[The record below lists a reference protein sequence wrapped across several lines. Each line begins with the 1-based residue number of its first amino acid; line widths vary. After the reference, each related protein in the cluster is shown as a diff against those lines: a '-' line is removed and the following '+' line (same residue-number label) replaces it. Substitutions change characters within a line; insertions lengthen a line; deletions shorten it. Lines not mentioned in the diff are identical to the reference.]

1 MQKKVKNAKKKAD
14 KSSALA
20 RSLSARISPLP
31 ISQRFAPGSFD
42 LEGILKRKAI
52 DNQLLVAPKK
62 LSMLSKANSMTGL
75 MKSGLIKVSLKA
87 NSEKHNLY
95 KEARS
100 EVSPDRIIYIN
111 ELKMKLR
118 EIKSENKKF
127 KKELEGKKHKKKLWN
142 FIDSFKSKLKSR
154 LQQLT

>member
-14 KSSALA
+14 KSSTLA
-20 RSLSARISPLP
+20 RSLSARISPLA

-62 LSMLSKANSMTGL
+62 FSMLNKANSMTGL
-75 MKSGLIKVSLKA
+75 MKSGLIKVSLKT
-87 NSEKHNLY
+87 NSEKPIPP
-95 KEARS
+95 KDPRS

-111 ELKMKLR
+111 ELKIKLK

-127 KKELEGKKHKKKLWN
+127 KKELEQRKPKKKLWN
-142 FIDSFKSKLKSR
+142 FIESFKSKLKSR
-154 LQQLT
+154 LLQIS